1 MGLAMEERRVLILK
15 LFETS
20 KQLIDN
26 ICKKALRIRF
36 FFMIQS
42 HLGHSVLFILNAYTR
57 IILVRTKETV
67 QNVAYNTPA
76 VNLTSM
82 LIGLQTR
89 LLEF

>member
-1 MGLAMEERRVLILK
+1 
-15 LFETS
+15 
-20 KQLIDN
+20 
-26 ICKKALRIRF
+26 
-36 FFMIQS
+36 MIQS